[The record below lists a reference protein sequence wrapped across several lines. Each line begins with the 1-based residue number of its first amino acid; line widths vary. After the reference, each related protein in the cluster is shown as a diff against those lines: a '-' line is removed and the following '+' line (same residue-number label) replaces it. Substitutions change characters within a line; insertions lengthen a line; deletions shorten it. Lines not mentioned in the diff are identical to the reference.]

1 MASCNILKQTR
12 THLSPVC
19 TEEQPHGD
27 LPRWPRPRDCARTPA
42 GSRGAWWACRACAP
56 PPPRLV
62 RTLPPRRSPSCE
74 PRAARQRPAP
84 LPRARHVRPRRGR
97 AQSRGADGRLLP
109 PQLCL
114 TVPAFVVWTP
124 ALALLGL
131 HLLGTT
137 GGGPAARGSGPS
149 PGDGLTAWPG
159 GWRSGPLGITD
170 VFTVKVKLV

>member
-1 MASCNILKQTR
+1 MGTCPGGLALVTAR
-12 THLSPVC
+12 
-19 TEEQPHGD
+19 G
-27 LPRWPRPRDCARTPA
+27 PRPAAAARGGRA
-42 GSRGAWWACRACAP
+42 GPVP

-62 RTLPPRRSPSCE
+62 RALPPRRSPSCE

-97 AQSRGADGRLLP
+97 AQSCGADGRLLP

-149 PGDGLTAWPG
+149 TGDGLTAWSG